1 MLGRYIRKQYG
12 DLFPSKKKT
21 SLKGKKDKKMKKST
35 YKVRHGPGIE
45 LMTGLDRFFTEG
57 H

>member
-45 LMTGLDRFFTEG
+45 LMTGLDRFFTKG